1 MAVQTKRNR
10 VEKDDESTITVSDWF
25 TCVCV
30 GEEGEREREERN
42 ATTQDSQ
49 KWTMRAEGRL
59 VTQSVE
65 CILCYYKN
73 IHYFLKGHSC
83 KCVHVRLHS
92 PAKLFF
98 GMCVRLVVLNGVRM
112 AVVRRVCLLILPV
125 AYHIVLTLHLRPNL
139 LYLFDF
145 VFSYFC
151 FGWIGEMMFFFPFCM
166 NRYSCCWVAN
176 AQQQLTQQ
184 AKKYD
189 YIDYLLAM
197 SYVENMRAQMTS
209 CVDDDDNNGGLSPY
223 RICRLNIFSI
233 PFGFLFPKK
242 KFLLFSRR
250 LRITLAR
257 EFRLGEKR

>member
-1 MAVQTKRNR
+1 MCLCRR
-10 VEKDDESTITVSDWF
+10 RRR
-25 TCVCV
+25 
-30 GEEGEREREERN
+30 EGEERN
-42 ATTQDSQ
+42 ATTRDSQ

-98 GMCVRLVVLNGVRM
+98 GMCIRLVVCWMVYEC
-112 AVVRRVCLLILPV
+112 RRSSCLSSHSPV

-176 AQQQLTQQ
+176 AQQQQLTQQ

-257 EFRLGEKR
+257 EFRLGEQR